1 MRKIVFGILALLALI
16 PLASALTTDI
26 MQGEIKQLGELNIST
41 DFGLL
46 VGTIN
51 FKLGHYI
58 WPPKEIWLLSKEVNP
73 SIFSKQNQNTTLE
86 IPENITFSTCRTAV
100 YYNQT
105 LDAIG
110 FKIYNTETKTQILQ
124 NGTFCGL
131 AYNGTYTIVAK
142 W

>member
-1 MRKIVFGILALLALI
+1 MKRIVFGILTLLALV
-16 PLASALTTDI
+16 PLAAALTTDI
-26 MQGEIKQLGELNIST
+26 IQDEITYLEAQNIST
-41 DFGLL
+41 SFGMII
-46 VGTIN
+46 GTIN
-51 FKLGHYI
+51 FKLGHFS
-58 WPPKEIWLLSKEVNP
+58 WPPKEIWLLSKEVDP
-73 SIFSKQNQNTTLE
+73 SVFSKQNRTLE

-105 LDAIG
+105 LDVIG